1 MVMKQKIIK
10 RKSINGVL
18 MQANDLL
25 NYRDKIINAFKN
37 GTFCLNIKKNKK
49 KKQMMLLII
58 IC

>member
-1 MVMKQKIIK
+1 MKQKIIK

-25 NYRDKIINAFKN
+25 NYRDKINNAFKN
-37 GTFCLNIKKNKK
+37 GTFCLNIKKNKNN
-49 KKQMMLLII
+49 QMMLLII

>member
-25 NYRDKIINAFKN
+25 NYRDKINNAFKN
-37 GTFCLNIKKNKK
+37 GTFCLNIKKNKNN
-49 KKQMMLLII
+49 QMMLLII